1 MERQSHLKIDSVKIF
16 GERHTGTNALN
27 LFIREN
33 FNLSFKYY
41 DFLGWKHRLAP
52 RKSEWVK
59 HDTSN
64 TLFIFLFRNPYS
76 WLSSMYREPYYHHYL
91 KINDR
96 PFEEFLKFS
105 IEDYENAICLWNQ
118 KNESYLKM
126 SREVKYSLNIRI
138 EDFRLDQEN
147 IHSSIARITGQNS
160 GDFIQLS
167 GYINGR
173 GIEQDKSIDSSLAV
187 PKLTKSEINFI
198 NSFLSRSIMRKIG
211 YDFL

>member
-1 MERQSHLKIDSVKIF
+1 MKINSIKIF

-33 FNLSFKYY
+33 FDLRFKYY

-52 RKSEWVK
+52 KKSEWVK
-59 HDTSN
+59 HETSN

-96 PFEEFLKFS
+96 SFEEFLKFS

-118 KNESYLKM
+118 KNESYLRM
-126 SREVKYSLNIRI
+126 SREVKHSLNIRI
-138 EDFRLDQEN
+138 EDFRLDQAN
-147 IHSSIARITGQNS
+147 IHSSIARVTGQNS
-160 GDFIQLS
+160 AEFIELS

-173 GIEQDKSIDSSLAV
+173 GVEENKSIDSSLAI
-187 PKLTKSEINFI
+187 PELTKLEINFI
-198 NSFLSRSIMRKIG
+198 NSSVTFCSA
-211 YDFL
+211 

>member
-1 MERQSHLKIDSVKIF
+1 MKIDSLKIF

-33 FNLSFKYY
+33 FDLRSKYY

-52 RKSEWVK
+52 KKSEWVK

-76 WLSSMYREPYYHHYL
+76 WLRSMYREPYYHHYL

-96 PFEEFLKFS
+96 SFEEFLKFS

-118 KNESYLKM
+118 KNESYLRM
-126 SREVKYSLNIRI
+126 SREVKHSLNIRI
-138 EDFRLDQEN
+138 EDFRLDQAN
-147 IHSSIARITGQNS
+147 IHSSIARVTGQNS
-160 GDFIQLS
+160 AEFIELS

-173 GIEQDKSIDSSLAV
+173 GVEENKSIDSSLAI
-187 PKLTKSEINFI
+187 PELTKLEINFI

>member
-1 MERQSHLKIDSVKIF
+1 MKINSIKIF

-33 FNLSFKYY
+33 FDLRFKYY

-52 RKSEWVK
+52 KKSEWVK
-59 HDTSN
+59 HETSN

-96 PFEEFLKFS
+96 SFEEFLKFS

-118 KNESYLKM
+118 KNESYLRM
-126 SREVKYSLNIRI
+126 SREVKHSLNIRI
-138 EDFRLDQEN
+138 EDFRLDQAN
-147 IHSSIARITGQNS
+147 IHSSIARVTGQNS
-160 GDFIQLS
+160 AEFIELS

-173 GIEQDKSIDSSLAV
+173 GVEENKSIDSSLAI
-187 PKLTKSEINFI
+187 PELTKLEINFI

>member
-1 MERQSHLKIDSVKIF
+1 M
-16 GERHTGTNALN
+16 
-27 LFIREN
+27 REN
-33 FNLSFKYY
+33 FDLRSKYY

-52 RKSEWVK
+52 KKSEWVK

-76 WLSSMYREPYYHHYL
+76 WLSSMYREPYYHHYH

-105 IEDYENAICLWNQ
+105 IEDYENAICMWNQ
-118 KNESYLKM
+118 KNESYLRM
-126 SREVKYSLNIRI
+126 SKEVRHSLNIRI
-138 EDFRLDQEN
+138 EDFRLDQAN
-147 IHSSIARITGQNS
+147 IHSLIAKAIGQNS
-160 GDFIQLS
+160 AEFIKLS

-173 GIEQDKSIDSSLAV
+173 GLEENKSIDSSLAV
-187 PKLTKSEINFI
+187 PKLTKPEKNFI
-198 NSFLSRSIMRKIG
+198 NSYLSRSIMRKIG

>member
-1 MERQSHLKIDSVKIF
+1 MKINSIKIF

-33 FNLSFKYY
+33 FDLRFKYY

-52 RKSEWVK
+52 KKSEWVK
-59 HDTSN
+59 HETSN

-96 PFEEFLKFS
+96 SFEEFLKFS

-118 KNESYLKM
+118 KNESYLRM
-126 SREVKYSLNIRI
+126 SREVKHSLNIRI
-138 EDFRLDQEN
+138 EDFRLDQAN
-147 IHSSIARITGQNS
+147 IYSSIARVTGQNS
-160 GDFIQLS
+160 AEFIELS

-173 GIEQDKSIDSSLAV
+173 GVEENKSIDSSLAI
-187 PKLTKSEINFI
+187 PELTKLEINFI

>member
-1 MERQSHLKIDSVKIF
+1 LKINSIKIF

-33 FNLSFKYY
+33 FDLRFKYY

-52 RKSEWVK
+52 KKSEWVK
-59 HDTSN
+59 HETSN

-96 PFEEFLKFS
+96 SFEEFLKFS

-118 KNESYLKM
+118 KNESYLRM
-126 SREVKYSLNIRI
+126 SREVKHSLNIRI
-138 EDFRLDQEN
+138 EDFRLDQAN
-147 IHSSIARITGQNS
+147 IHSSIARVTGQNS
-160 GDFIQLS
+160 AEFIELS

-173 GIEQDKSIDSSLAV
+173 GVEENKSIDSSLAI
-187 PKLTKSEINFI
+187 PELTKLEINFI

>member
-1 MERQSHLKIDSVKIF
+1 LKINSIKIF

-33 FNLSFKYY
+33 FDLVFKYY

-52 RKSEWVK
+52 QKSEWVK
-59 HDTSN
+59 YETSN

-76 WLSSMYREPYYHHYL
+76 WLNSMYREPYYHHYL

-126 SREVKYSLNIRI
+126 SREVKHSLNIRI
-138 EDFRLDQEN
+138 EDFRSDQAN
-147 IHSSIARITGQNS
+147 IHSSIARVIGQNS
-160 GDFIQLS
+160 AEFIKLS
-167 GYINGR
+167 SYVNGR
-173 GIEQDKSIDSSLAV
+173 GAEDYKSIDSSLAI
-187 PKLTKSEINFI
+187 PELTTSEKNFI
-198 NSFLSRSIMRKIG
+198 NSYLSRSIMRKIG

>member
-1 MERQSHLKIDSVKIF
+1 MKINSIKIF

-33 FNLSFKYY
+33 FDLRFKYY

-52 RKSEWVK
+52 KKSEWVK
-59 HDTSN
+59 HETSN

-96 PFEEFLKFS
+96 SFEEFLKFS

-118 KNESYLKM
+118 KNESYLRM
-126 SREVKYSLNIRI
+126 SREIKHSLNIRI
-138 EDFRLDQEN
+138 EDFRLDQAN
-147 IHSSIARITGQNS
+147 IYSSIARVTGQNS
-160 GDFIQLS
+160 AEFIELS

-173 GIEQDKSIDSSLAV
+173 GVEENKSIDSSLAI
-187 PKLTKSEINFI
+187 PELTKLEINFI

>member
-1 MERQSHLKIDSVKIF
+1 MKIDSLKIF

-33 FNLSFKYY
+33 FDLRSKYY

-52 RKSEWVK
+52 KKSEWVK

-76 WLSSMYREPYYHHYL
+76 WLRSMYSEPYYHHYL

-105 IEDYENAICLWNQ
+105 IEDYENAICMWNQ
-118 KNESYLKM
+118 KNESYLRM
-126 SREVKYSLNIRI
+126 SKEVKHSLNIRI
-138 EDFRLDQEN
+138 EDFRLDQAN
-147 IHSSIARITGQNS
+147 IHSSIAKATGQNS
-160 GDFIQLS
+160 TDFIELS

-173 GIEQDKSIDSSLAV
+173 GVEENKSIDSSLAI
-187 PKLTKSEINFI
+187 PELTKLEINFI
-198 NSFLSRSIMRKIG
+198 NSFLSRSITRKIG

>member
-1 MERQSHLKIDSVKIF
+1 MKINSIKIF

-33 FNLSFKYY
+33 FDLVFKYY

-52 RKSEWVK
+52 QKSEWVK
-59 HDTSN
+59 YETSN

-76 WLSSMYREPYYHHYL
+76 WLNSMYREPYYHHYL

-105 IEDYENAICLWNQ
+105 IEDYENAICLWNE
-118 KNESYLKM
+118 KNESYLRM
-126 SREVKYSLNIRI
+126 SGEVKHSLNIRI
-138 EDFRLDQEN
+138 EDFRSDQAN
-147 IHSSIARITGQNS
+147 IHSSIARVIGQNS
-160 GDFIQLS
+160 AEFIKLS
-167 GYINGR
+167 SYVNGR
-173 GIEQDKSIDSSLAV
+173 GAEDNKSIDSSLAI
-187 PKLTKSEINFI
+187 PELTTSEKNFI
-198 NSFLSRSIMRKIG
+198 NSYLSRSIMRKIG

>member
-1 MERQSHLKIDSVKIF
+1 MKINSIKIF

-33 FNLSFKYY
+33 FDLRFKYY

-52 RKSEWVK
+52 KKSEWVK
-59 HDTSN
+59 HETSN

-96 PFEEFLKFS
+96 SFEEFLKFS

-118 KNESYLKM
+118 KNESYLRM
-126 SREVKYSLNIRI
+126 SREVKHSLNIRI
-138 EDFRLDQEN
+138 EDFRLDQAN
-147 IHSSIARITGQNS
+147 IHSSIARVTGQNS
-160 GDFIQLS
+160 AEFIELS

-173 GIEQDKSIDSSLAV
+173 GVEENKSIDLSLAV
-187 PKLTKSEINFI
+187 PELTKSEKDLI
-198 NSFLSRSIMRKIG
+198 NSYLSRSIMEKMG

>member
-1 MERQSHLKIDSVKIF
+1 M
-16 GERHTGTNALN
+16 
-27 LFIREN
+27 REN
-33 FNLSFKYY
+33 FDLRSKYY

-52 RKSEWVK
+52 KKSEWVK

-76 WLSSMYREPYYHHYL
+76 WLSSMYREPYYH

-105 IEDYENAICLWNQ
+105 IEDYENAICMWNQ
-118 KNESYLKM
+118 KNESYLRM
-126 SREVKYSLNIRI
+126 SKEVRHSLNIRI
-138 EDFRLDQEN
+138 EDFRLDQAN
-147 IHSSIARITGQNS
+147 IHSLIAKAIGQNS
-160 GDFIQLS
+160 AEFIKLS

-173 GIEQDKSIDSSLAV
+173 GLEENKSIDSSLAV
-187 PKLTKSEINFI
+187 PKLTKPEKNFI
-198 NSFLSRSIMRKIG
+198 NSYLSRSIMRKIG